1 MGPIHL
7 VCLRCILCG
16 ILLFALALYYSS
28 SFLTR
33 SVQLIFVLFHH
44 HVSKP
49 PWYLCST
56 FRNIQVSGTYKLCSK
71 CWILLISSLTSSQ
84 ICWWKVSFSWKL
96 LLHDNAGF
104 HFTSIICYTTEIF
117 KMFHAFRLCFIYHNL
132 HWEWLHWGSRFSTV
146 ISIPYHLLISV
157 NLSMMSC
164 NTVSTLSLTA
174 YFTVWITCV
183 LFWILQNTSRAFLVI
198 IW

>member
-1 MGPIHL
+1 
-7 VCLRCILCG
+7 
-16 ILLFALALYYSS
+16 
-28 SFLTR
+28 
-33 SVQLIFVLFHH
+33 
-44 HVSKP
+44 
-49 PWYLCST
+49 
-56 FRNIQVSGTYKLCSK
+56 
-71 CWILLISSLTSSQ
+71 
-84 ICWWKVSFSWKL
+84 
-96 LLHDNAGF
+96 
-104 HFTSIICYTTEIF
+104 
-117 KMFHAFRLCFIYHNL
+117 MFHAFRLCFIYHNL

-146 ISIPYHLLISV
+146 IFIPYHLLISV